1 MEDVK
6 AGRSYVSPART
17 QQAAATR
24 AAILRAARGLFVSQ
38 GYGVTTVDQIA
49 ERAGVS
55 KPTVFT
61 AVGNKRAVLSAVRDV
76 AMAGDDAPRSIAE
89 REPAQRV
96 RAEPDVRVA
105 IGLLVE
111 VITDIAARY
120 SDVDEVLRGAA
131 GTDPALRELWDT
143 SEQQRMTGARLWA
156 GMLAEKSALRVDIDT
171 AADILWLYMSVD
183 VYHRMVR
190 QRGWSPERY
199 RDWLAET
206 LVRSLVA

>member
-1 MEDVK
+1 
-6 AGRSYVSPART
+6 
-17 QQAAATR
+17 
-24 AAILRAARGLFVSQ
+24 
-38 GYGVTTVDQIA
+38 
-49 ERAGVS
+49 
-55 KPTVFT
+55 
-61 AVGNKRAVLSAVRDV
+61 
-76 AMAGDDAPRSIAE
+76 MAGDDAPRSIVE

-105 IGLLVE
+105 IGLVVE
-111 VITDIAARY
+111 LITAIAARY

-156 GMLAEKSALRVDIDT
+156 GMLAEKSALRVDADT
-171 AADILWLYMSVD
+171 AADILWLLMSVD
-183 VYHRMVR
+183 GYHRMVH
-190 QRGWSPERY
+190 QRGWLPERY